1 MAMTK
6 SADEVRAEDF
16 EKRVIGHMDAMY
28 SVAVRL
34 TRNAT
39 DAQDLMQDA
48 VVRALRFRDKFQ
60 EGTYL
65 KAWLLTILRNTFIND
80 YRKRARRPTMVEWTG
95 AEVMPNMKA
104 DPDMGYYPD
113 ELKSQNVLELLDD
126 DIRSA
131 VEALPEGHRDTV
143 IMADL
148 KSMSYKD
155 IAEEMNCPLGTVMSR
170 LHRGRRLL
178 REALSAYDPQL
189 AYG

>member
-1 MAMTK
+1 MATTK
-6 SADEVRAEDF
+6 NAAEVRAEDF
-16 EKRVIGHMDAMY
+16 ENRVIGHMDAMY

-113 ELKSQNVLELLDD
+113 ELKSKNVLELLDD

-178 REALSAYDPQL
+178 RETLSAYDPQL